1 MTSGRKGHHGAV
13 QKARAESERGEVV
26 LLQREGGILEL
37 RVNGVFV
44 MDTIETTS
52 ETALAENALALVDD
66 PRKVLVGGLGMGFTA
81 HALLGDQRVQRVDV
95 VELEPALV
103 RWMRDGTIPH
113 GPALLADERIRVI
126 EADLG
131 VAVEEAAARSD
142 GPTYDLILLDVDNGP
157 GNLVH
162 EENARLYETA
172 FLHRLAAI
180 LNPGGVL
187 GIWSSHESRELEE
200 RLRDVLGNATHQAV
214 PVTLQ
219 GRDEAYWLISAR
231 A

>member
-1 MTSGRKGHHGAV
+1 MTPV
-13 QKARAESERGEVV
+13 PEIARASSERGEVV
-26 LLQREGGILEL
+26 LLEREDGVLEL

-44 MDTIETTS
+44 MDTVETTS

-66 PRKVLVGGLGMGFTA
+66 PRIVLVGGLGMGFTA
-81 HALLGDQRVQRVDV
+81 HALLGDQRVERIDV
-95 VELEPALV
+95 VELEHALV
-103 RWMRDGTIPH
+103 QWMRDGTIPH

-126 EADLG
+126 DADLAI
-131 VAVEEAAARSD
+131 AVEEAAARSD
-142 GPTYDLILLDVDNGP
+142 GPTYDLILIDVDNGP

-162 EENARLYETA
+162 EENARLYEAA
-172 FLHRLAAI
+172 FLHGLAAI

-187 GIWSSHESRELEE
+187 GIWSSHESPELEE
-200 RLRDVLGNATHQAV
+200 QLRGVLGNATPQSV

-219 GRDEAYWLISAR
+219 GREEAYWLISAK